1 MSRIYWTARSQTW
14 IMFADF
20 QLTERNSTRG
30 EEVEVGRGG
39 IELELERQELRTRR
53 IVLELGGEKVR
64 GKGERVEGRNST
76 RD

>member
-1 MSRIYWTARSQTW
+1 MPLQCPEFIGQTW

-39 IELELERQELRTRR
+39 IELELERQEGELRTRE
-53 IVLELGGEKVR
+53 IELEIRRR
-64 GKGERVEGRNST
+64 GR
-76 RD
+76 

>member
-1 MSRIYWTARSQTW
+1 MFYIQKIKCLYRIYWTARSQTW

-39 IELELERQELRTRR
+39 IELWLERQEGELRTRE
-53 IVLELGGEKVR
+53 IELEIRRR
-64 GKGERVEGRNST
+64 GR
-76 RD
+76 

>member
-39 IELELERQELRTRR
+39 IELWLERQEGELRTRE
-53 IVLELGGEKVR
+53 IELEIRRR
-64 GKGERVEGRNST
+64 GR
-76 RD
+76 